1 MNLSGISIILPTLN
15 EGKNLKILIP
25 ELLDVFS
32 DLNLKNSE
40 IIVSDDGSTD
50 DTKEILNQ
58 IDSNNYDVFFH
69 KRSAKPS
76 LPMSIYEGIERSK
89 NDYVMWLDADG
100 SMPASMVK
108 KMIET
113 ILKDEEKII
122 IASRFVDGGG
132 YKGVKEIGKT
142 SIFDAIKN
150 VKNSKDSVSG
160 MLASIAFNKLLI
172 ILLSSSI
179 KDITS
184 GFIIGNKKYF
194 HKSYFTKSSY
204 GEYFVYL
211 SSGLMK
217 ENLNIKEIGYI
228 CETRVHGESKTA
240 NSILQLIMRGIPYIK
255 AAILC
260 RIK

>member
-1 MNLSGISIILPTLN
+1 MNLSGISIILPTMN

-25 ELLDVFS
+25 ELLNVFS

-50 DTKEILNQ
+50 DTKKVLNQ
-58 IDSNNYDVFFH
+58 IDSNNYDIIFH
-69 KRSAKPS
+69 QRSTKPS

-113 ILKDEEKII
+113 ILNDEEKII
-122 IASRFVDGGG
+122 IASRFADGGG

-172 ILLSSSI
+172 VLLSSSI

-194 HKSYFTKSSY
+194 HKSYFTNSSY

-240 NSILQLIMRGIPYIK
+240 SSILQLIMRGIPYIK

>member
-76 LPMSIYEGIERSK
+76 LPMSIYEGIEKSK

-108 KMIET
+108 KMIEVSSNHT
-113 ILKDEEKII
+113 GYTHQWINKFALPYKGLFMASVDSFEEYLKASSLGFKCFYVKHESVKDPKNFIHCLASEEK
-122 IASRFVDGGG
+122 
-132 YKGVKEIGKT
+132 GKKT
-142 SIFDAIKN
+142 DCNTCSLC
-150 VKNSKDSVSG
+150 S
-160 MLASIAFNKLLI
+160 
-172 ILLSSSI
+172 
-179 KDITS
+179 
-184 GFIIGNKKYF
+184 GNKVDVVINA
-194 HKSYFTKSSY
+194 HGNTKNNVLV
-204 GEYFVYL
+204 GV
-211 SSGLMK
+211 
-217 ENLNIKEIGYI
+217 
-228 CETRVHGESKTA
+228 
-240 NSILQLIMRGIPYIK
+240 
-255 AAILC
+255 
-260 RIK
+260 